1 MSKLVPI
8 ICLVLAFVL
17 FSASG
22 VKCSP
27 DAEPVVAKMPTIF
40 KPKKEEEKPFR
51 YDPNKHHEKLWDTA
65 EIKPSQV
72 FRIDKSIGIY
82 LDNKKRYKNI
92 EEMRDG
98 GVPAA
103 VVFVLH
109 GRESTWNFKKHL
121 HEGSPLTGRTKWI
134 PKGRPKTGNPPFTF
148 EESAEDALYIL
159 KSLEKINWSRCD
171 DALYNI
177 EKYNG
182 LGYLK
187 YRNINSPYLWS
198 GTNHYSKGKY
208 VADGKYSSSAA
219 DKQLGTCS
227 ILLRMIDRGLEV
239 GFR

>member
-1 MSKLVPI
+1 MFKFASLLAVLTLV
-8 ICLVLAFVL
+8 
-17 FSASG
+17 ASG
-22 VKCSP
+22 FKHNP
-27 DAEPVVAKMPTIF
+27 GAKPVDT
-40 KPKKEEEKPFR
+40 PFR
-51 YDPNKHHEKLWDTA
+51 HNPKTHHEKLWDTA
-65 EIKPSQV
+65 EIKASQV
-72 FRIDKSIGIY
+72 FRIDKSIGLY

-92 EEMRDG
+92 QNMRDG

-103 VVFVLH
+103 IIFVLH

-121 HEGSPLTGRTKWI
+121 HEGSPLTGRTKWV
-134 PKGRPKTGNPPFTF
+134 PKGRPKAGNPPFTF
-148 EESAEDALYIL
+148 EESAEDALYLL
-159 KSLEKINWSRCD
+159 KDLESIDWSRCD

-208 VADGKYSSSAA
+208 VADGKYSSSAI

-227 ILLRMIDRGLEV
+227 LLLRMIDRGLNI
-239 GFR
+239 GFK

>member
-1 MSKLVPI
+1 MFK
-8 ICLVLAFVL
+8 FVSFLGFLTL
-17 FSASG
+17 FASG
-22 VKCSP
+22 LKYKPEVK
-27 DAEPVVAKMPTIF
+27 PVET
-40 KPKKEEEKPFR
+40 PFR
-51 YDPNKHHEKLWDTA
+51 YNPPKHHEKLWDTA

-208 VADGKYSSSAA
+208 VADGKFSSSAV

-227 ILLRMIDRGLEV
+227 ILLRMIDRDLEI
-239 GFR
+239 GFE